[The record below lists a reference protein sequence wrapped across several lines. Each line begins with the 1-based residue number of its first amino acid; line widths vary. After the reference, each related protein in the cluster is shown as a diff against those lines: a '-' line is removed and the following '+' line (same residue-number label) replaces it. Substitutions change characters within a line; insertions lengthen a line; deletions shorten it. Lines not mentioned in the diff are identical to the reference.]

1 MWERGLSPRVTER
14 GRASEALR
22 VGDEQGQGP
31 EPTAR
36 TGPVWPFS
44 SPVTIRA
51 GGQPGRPGRHFQR
64 GCGLPALPDTPQRGM
79 GENPAL
85 P

>member
-1 MWERGLSPRVTER
+1 MWERGLSPRVTEC

-22 VGDEQGQGP
+22 AGDEEGQGP
-31 EPTAR
+31 EPTAC
-36 TGPVWPFS
+36 TVPVWPFS

-51 GGQPGRPGRHFQR
+51 GGRPGRPGQHVQW
-64 GCGLPALPDTPQRGM
+64 GCRLLALPDTPQRGR
-79 GENPAL
+79 GENPSL